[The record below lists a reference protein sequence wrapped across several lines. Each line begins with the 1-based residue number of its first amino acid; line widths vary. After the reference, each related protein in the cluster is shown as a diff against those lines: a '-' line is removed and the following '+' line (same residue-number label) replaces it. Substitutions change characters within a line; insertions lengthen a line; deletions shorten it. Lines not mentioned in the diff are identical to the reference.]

1 MRPLF
6 RFLKWFWSGAHPLR
20 QWRYFAHGQ
29 RRDEHARLRT
39 FRLRFAPFALS
50 QAALGVPWAG
60 AALVAPSGVRSLF
73 LALSAFKMVGGGAL
87 AGALVALCFP
97 IRANEIE
104 VRGRTFIGL
113 SRRVRWDE
121 IESVRYRRWLFASY
135 LLVASKGEQT
145 VLWLPLFLCQQR
157 DFERHIEAWLS
168 PDHPFRRFL
177 DKQHPLMVASQ
188 PGAETSSC
196 PTS

>member
-6 RFLKWFWSGAHPLR
+6 KFLKWFGRGAHPRR
-20 QWRYFAHGQ
+20 QWRYFARGQ
-29 RRDEHARLRT
+29 RRAEHARLRT

-50 QAALGVPWAG
+50 QAALGIPWAG
-60 AALVAPSGVRSLF
+60 VALVAPTGVRSLF
-73 LALSAFKMVGGGAL
+73 LIVSAFKMVGGGAL
-87 AGALVALCFP
+87 AGALVAIFFP
-97 IRANEIE
+97 VRANNIE

-135 LLVASKGEQT
+135 LLVASRGERT

-157 DFERHIEAWLS
+157 DFERHIEAWLA
-168 PDHPFRRFL
+168 PDHPLRRFL
-177 DKQHPLMVASQ
+177 NEERPASATLQ
-188 PGAETSSC
+188 CEPSSC